1 MVDRVALAV
10 SWLLSPLSKFEM
22 AVCLLAP
29 LVPILHLDGIRH
41 LFVPQIL
48 SFGVHHEFVYVGY
61 FLGFQVELLVDQ
73 ILGGDILR

>member
-1 MVDRVALAV
+1 MIDRVALAV
-10 SWLLSPLSKFEM
+10 SWLLSPLPKFEM
-22 AVCLLAP
+22 AVCSLAT
-29 LVPILHLDGIRH
+29 LVSILHLNGVRH

-48 SFGVHHEFVYVGY
+48 SLRVHHEVVYVGY